1 MKLWGDTGDY
11 LFGSVRLEAL
21 KRWRAGWGYPTT
33 LLCIYGFFST
43 VKPIEPFLIPYL
55 TGPDK
60 NLTVEKVTNE
70 IFPVWTYS
78 YLAVL
83 MPVFLLT
90 DWLRYKPVVVFQC
103 INLFVTTAM
112 LLWLQGVAAM
122 QAMQFAY
129 AVVTASE
136 VAYFSYIYSIAELK
150 HYRKATSY
158 CRSVQLLGYTV
169 GSVLGQLLVSFNL
182 MSYNNILV
190 LTLVLISIALVTSL
204 FLPMPQRSMFFHRS
218 QERHE
223 TGNVEEQDAQELPEA
238 LGREDMCAV
247 DGEMAE
253 SPEEPVRTRSCSQV
267 LIQLWRDFLQCYSTR
282 ELLYWSVWW
291 ALATCGYNQT
301 VNYVQ
306 VLWQHVEPSQ
316 NFTVYNGGVEAVSNL
331 FGAATA
337 YGIGFTQVD
346 WAQWGELALGSFS
359 GLGAAAL
366 FTMTFTANIWAC
378 YAGYIVF
385 KCLYI
390 LLITI
395 AMFQIATDLSMERYA
410 LIFGA
415 NNFGA
420 LVLQTII
427 TSVVVDGRGLGLG
440 IIPQF
445 IIYGSYFSA
454 IAVIFFLRGVYTIM
468 RVRQSHR
475 DSTTAEEE
483 PPSLKDSDT
492 CPEQRLS
499 RRN

>member
-1 MKLWGDTGDY
+1 MDA
-11 LFGSVRLEAL
+11 V
-21 KRWRAGWGYPTT
+21 KRWKAGWGYPTT
-33 LLCIYGFFST
+33 MLCVYGFFST
-43 VKPIEPFLIPYL
+43 VKPLVPFIYPYL

-60 NLTVEKVTNE
+60 NLTVEQVTNE
-70 IFPVWTYS
+70 IYPVWTYS
-78 YLAVL
+78 YLAV
-83 MPVFLLT
+83 MVPVFLLT

-103 INLFVTTAM
+103 INLFITWAMM
-112 LLWLQGVAAM
+112 LLVQEVAVFKV
-122 QAMQFAY
+122 MQFFYGVKSAC
-129 AVVTASE
+129 E
-136 VAYFSYIYSIAELK
+136 VAYFSYIYSIVDLK
-150 HYRKATSY
+150 YYRKATSY

-218 QERHE
+218 QSDPPQ
-223 TGNVEEQDAQELPEA
+223 TPE
-238 LGREDMCAV
+238 GGDMCAGDV
-247 DGEMAE
+247 STEG
-253 SPEEPVRTRSCSQV
+253 PVRARGCNQV
-267 LIQLWRDFLQCYSTR
+267 FLLLWRDFLQCYSTR
-282 ELLYWSVWW
+282 ALLYWSLWW
-291 ALATCGYNQT
+291 VLATCGYNQAI
-301 VNYVQ
+301 NYVQ
-306 VLWQHVEPSQ
+306 VLWAHIQPSQ
-316 NFTVYNGGVEAVSNL
+316 KVQVYNGGVEAVSNL

-337 YGIGFTQVD
+337 YGIGFIQVD
-346 WAQWGELALGSFS
+346 WAQWGELFLGSIS
-359 GLGAAAL
+359 GLGAVAL
-366 FTMTFTANIWAC
+366 FIMTFTDNIWVC
-378 YAGYIVF
+378 YAGYVAF
-385 KCLYI
+385 KGLYM
-390 LLITI
+390 LLITF

-415 NNFGA
+415 NNFGS